1 MKLTVKSIREKK
13 GKEKIVALTAYDYP
27 FARILDEVGVDIV
40 LVGDSLGMVV
50 LGYDSTL
57 PVTMR
62 EMIHHTKAVSRAV
75 KKALIVGD
83 MPFGSYHSSVEQ
95 AFRSARRFVQEG
107 SADAVKLEGGGAVI
121 ETVKALSRTKIPVMG
136 HLGMTPQTATLLGG
150 YKVQGREPKA
160 AREIVDDALRLED
173 AGIFS
178 LVLECIPHRLAER
191 ITKKL
196 SCPTIGIGAGPKTD
210 GQILVLHDLLGFEG
224 KVHPRFVRR
233 YAQFEKEAKKA
244 FSRYLTDVRASSFP
258 SIKESFE

>member
-1 MKLTVKSIREKK
+1 MKLTVKSIRQKK

-27 FARILDEVGVDIV
+27 FARILDGAGVDII

-75 KKALIVGD
+75 KRALVVGD
-83 MPFGSYHSSVEQ
+83 MPFGSYQISTER
-95 AFRSARRFVQEG
+95 AFRNAKRFIQEG
-107 SADAVKLEGGGAVI
+107 GADAVKLEGGEPAVK
-121 ETVKALSRTKIPVMG
+121 TVKTLSRQGIPVMG

-160 AREIVDDALRLED
+160 ARKIFDDALRLEE

-178 LVLECIPHRLAER
+178 LVLECVPYRLAQR
-191 ITKKL
+191 ITQKI

-224 KVHPRFVRR
+224 TVHPRFVRR
-233 YAQFEKEAKKA
+233 YAEFEKEAMLA
-244 FSRYLTDVRASSFP
+244 FSRYASDVRSGSFP
-258 SIKESFE
+258 SPKESFE